1 MEVGD
6 LGEGRPELGPVTHP
20 RHSNDNPASDSAPAP
35 TLCSMPQVRRTW
47 SQDMNMTCVIPYI
60 VCLYWYC
67 APLSN
72 TCLPGLAAAAAAPP
86 GPAAAGLQ
94 GGSLRDPARPAP

>member
-1 MEVGD
+1 MCY
-6 LGEGRPELGPVTHP
+6 
-20 RHSNDNPASDSAPAP
+20 
-35 TLCSMPQVRRTW
+35 TLH
-47 SQDMNMTCVIPYI
+47 NI

-72 TCLPGLAAAAAAPP
+72 TWLPGLAAAAAAPP

-94 GGSLRDPARPAP
+94 GGSLRDPARPAPQGGPAPAPAPLQGAAPHHPGEEGGDGGGDHGLTGAR